1 MTGRVTGEDVT
12 LIGVEFIKEVVR
24 SSAVVVVISLVFGR
38 SSPSLL
44 VQSGRVKSSVV
55 CDVLWLLFTD
65 SVKSCGDA
73 VMRSEGKK

>member
-1 MTGRVTGEDVT
+1 MTGRVTEEDVT

-38 SSPSLL
+38 SLPSLL
-44 VQSGRVKSSVV
+44 VQSERVRNSVV

-65 SVKSCGDA
+65 SVKACGDA